1 MSTGR
6 IKIGTAWRPNV
17 SGVVFLVVVA
27 ILLFIV
33 VAPML
38 RLVLSSFQE
47 ARGGALTLANYVAA
61 YGTQRHIT
69 ALLNTLMMGGGVV
82 VLSTLFAAPLA
93 WACSRTDMPGRGFI
107 RLAVVGAFVTPP
119 YLAAIAW
126 MLLAGPNAGW
136 INQAWFALTGSD
148 QRLVNVFSYWGIVFV
163 MSTNLFFF
171 LFVYLTSALDMVSSE
186 SEEAANILGASV
198 LQTAFRITF
207 PLILPAFLG
216 GLVVIFLQSIALFGV
231 PALLSPAAKFPVVTT
246 QLLQFFEYPLR
257 VQVAAAYSVP
267 LVAIT
272 ILLFSLQRIALSRK
286 GFVSVTGKG
295 AERRP
300 IGLGALRWPVFG
312 YALFICTLSVF
323 LPWLILIQTAFSRA
337 WGAGLSWANLTT
349 ANFVVILTEL
359 DLARDAMVRS
369 LHYASVSAFF
379 AIALGLCIAYI
390 VARRLVVFSNVL
402 GILCMVPLVIPGIV
416 LAIGFFATYAPP
428 PLALYG
434 TATILIL
441 AFITRFLPLA
451 YTSCSS
457 AIRNIHP
464 EMEDAVRILGGSRL
478 LALRKVV
485 APLLKRPLVG
495 AWILVFVPA
504 VQELSTAVFLV
515 GPRTRVMSL
524 VLLDFS
530 EQGNLEMV
538 AAACCLLL
546 LVILVVVVIG
556 FRVVGRDF
564 MRSAG
569 RD

>member
-1 MSTGR
+1 LHNGR
-6 IKIGTAWRPNV
+6 WGVRRPE
-17 SGVVFLVVVA
+17 SATLVFLAAA
-27 ILLFIV
+27 IILTFIV
-33 VAPML
+33 VAPLL
-38 RLVLSSFQE
+38 RLVLSSFQD
-47 ARGGALTLANYVAA
+47 ARSGALTLANYIAA
-61 YGTQRHIT
+61 YGTPRHIT
-69 ALLNTLMMGGGVV
+69 ALLNTFAMGCGVV

-126 MLLAGPNAGW
+126 ILLAGPNAGW
-136 INQAWFALTGSD
+136 INKLWFAVTGSD
-148 QRLVNVFSYWGIVFV
+148 QHLVNVFSVWGIILV
-163 MSTNLFFF
+163 MSTNLFFY
-171 LFVYLTSALDMVSSE
+171 LFVYLTSALEMVSSE

-198 LQTAFRITF
+198 MQTALRITF

-295 AERRP
+295 GERRP
-300 IGLGALRWPVFG
+300 IALGAWRWPLFA
-312 YALFICTLSVF
+312 YAIFICTISVF
-323 LPWLILIQTAFSRA
+323 LPWLILLQTAFSRA
-337 WGAGLSWANLTT
+337 WGAGLSWGNLTLQ
-349 ANFVVILTEL
+349 NFAMILSEAG
-359 DLARDAMVRS
+359 LAREAMIRS
-369 LHYASVSAFF
+369 LQYASVAAFC

-390 VARRLVVFSNVL
+390 VARRLVANSAVL
-402 GILCMVPLVIPGIV
+402 GVLCMVPLVIPGIV
-416 LAIGFFATYAPP
+416 LAIGFYATYAPP

-441 AFITRFLPLA
+441 AFVTRFLPLA
-451 YTSCSS
+451 YTSCGS

-464 EMEDAVRILGGSRL
+464 EMEDAVRILGGGRL
-478 LALRKVV
+478 VALRRVV
-485 APLLKRPLVG
+485 VPLLKRPLVG
-495 AWILVFVPA
+495 AWLLVFVPA

-515 GPRTRVMSL
+515 GPRTRVISL
-524 VLLDFS
+524 ILLDFS

-538 AAACCLLL
+538 AAASCLLL
-546 LVILVVVVIG
+546 LIILLVVVLG
-556 FRVVGRDF
+556 FRVIGRDF
-564 MRSAG
+564 MLRSA
-569 RD
+569 

>member
-1 MSTGR
+1 MR
-6 IKIGTAWRPNV
+6 WRSDLATLLFAAAAV
-17 SGVVFLVVVA
+17 
-27 ILLFIV
+27 ILIFIV
-33 VAPML
+33 VAPL
-38 RLVLSSFQE
+38 FRLVVTSFQE
-47 ARGGALTLANYVAA
+47 AKGGALTLANYIAA
-61 YGTQRHIT
+61 YGTPRHIT
-69 ALLNTLMMGGGVV
+69 ALLNTLQMGCGVV
-82 VLSTLFAAPLA
+82 VLSTIFAAPLA

-107 RLAVVGAFVTPP
+107 RIAVVGAFVTPP

-126 MLLAGPNAGW
+126 ILLAGPNAGW
-136 INQAWFALTGSD
+136 INRLWVGMTGAD
-148 QRLVNVFSYWGIVFV
+148 HALVNVFSYWGIILV

-171 LFVYLTSALDMVSSE
+171 LFVFLSGALDMVSSE

-198 LQTAFRITF
+198 IQTAYRITF
-207 PLILPAFLG
+207 PLIMPAFLG

-272 ILLFSLQRIALSRK
+272 VLLFAAQRMMLSRK

-295 AERRP
+295 GERRP
-300 IGLGALRWPVFG
+300 VSLGVWRWPLFG
-312 YALFICTLSVF
+312 YAMAVCALSVF
-323 LPWLILIQTAFSRA
+323 LPWLILLQTAFSRA
-337 WGAGLSWANLTT
+337 WGAGLSWTNLTLH
-349 ANFVVILTEL
+349 NFAIILFEL
-359 DLARDAMVRS
+359 DLARDAMTRS
-369 LHYASVSAFF
+369 LRYASVSAFC
-379 AIALGLCIAYI
+379 AGALGLCIAYI
-390 VARRLVVFSNVL
+390 VARRLVPFSNVL

-416 LAIGFFATYAPP
+416 LAIGFYATYAPP

-434 TATILIL
+434 TATILVL

-451 YTSCSS
+451 YTGCAS

-464 EMEDAVRILGGSRL
+464 EMEEAVRILGGSRL
-478 LALRKVV
+478 TVLRKVV

-495 AWILVFVPA
+495 VWILVFVPA

-515 GPRTRVMSL
+515 GPQTRVMSL

-538 AAACCLLL
+538 AAASCLLL
-546 LVILVVVVIG
+546 LIILIVVVLG
-556 FRVVGRDF
+556 FRVIGRDF
-564 MRSAG
+564 MLRNT
-569 RD
+569 

>member
-1 MSTGR
+1 MR
-6 IKIGTAWRPNV
+6 RPEPATL
-17 SGVVFLVVVA
+17 VFLA
-27 ILLFIV
+27 AGIILTFIV
-33 VAPML
+33 VAPLL
-38 RLVLSSFQE
+38 RLVLSSFQD
-47 ARGGALTLANYVAA
+47 ARSGALTLANYIAA
-61 YGTQRHIT
+61 YGTPRHIT
-69 ALLNTLMMGGGVV
+69 ALLNTFAMGCGVV

-126 MLLAGPNAGW
+126 ILLAGPNAGW
-136 INQAWFALTGSD
+136 INKFWFAVTGSD
-148 QRLVNVFSYWGIVFV
+148 QHLVNVFSVWGIILV
-163 MSTNLFFF
+163 MSTNLFFY
-171 LFVYLTSALDMVSSE
+171 LFVYLTSALEMVSSE

-198 LQTAFRITF
+198 IQTALRITF

-295 AERRP
+295 GERRP
-300 IGLGALRWPVFG
+300 IALGAWRWPLFA
-312 YALFICTLSVF
+312 YAIFICTISVF
-323 LPWLILIQTAFSRA
+323 LPWLILLQTAFSRA
-337 WGAGLSWANLTT
+337 WGAGLSWGNLTLQ
-349 ANFVVILTEL
+349 NFAMILSEAG
-359 DLARDAMVRS
+359 LAREAMIRS
-369 LHYASVSAFF
+369 LQYASVAAFC

-390 VARRLVVFSNVL
+390 VARRLVANSAVL
-402 GILCMVPLVIPGIV
+402 GVLCMMPLVIPGIV
-416 LAIGFFATYAPP
+416 LAIGFYATYAPP

-441 AFITRFLPLA
+441 AFVTRFLPLA
-451 YTSCSS
+451 YTSCGS

-464 EMEDAVRILGGSRL
+464 EMEDAVRILGGGRL
-478 LALRKVV
+478 VALRRVV
-485 APLLKRPLVG
+485 VPLLKRPLVG
-495 AWILVFVPA
+495 AWLLVFVPA

-515 GPRTRVMSL
+515 GPRTRVISL
-524 VLLDFS
+524 ILLDFS

-538 AAACCLLL
+538 AAASCLLL
-546 LVILVVVVIG
+546 LIILLVVVLG
-556 FRVVGRDF
+556 FRVIGRDF
-564 MRSAG
+564 MLRSA
-569 RD
+569 

>member
-1 MSTGR
+1 LHNGR
-6 IKIGTAWRPNV
+6 WGVRRPE
-17 SGVVFLVVVA
+17 SATLVFLAAA
-27 ILLFIV
+27 IILTFIV
-33 VAPML
+33 VAPLL
-38 RLVLSSFQE
+38 RLVLSSFQD
-47 ARGGALTLANYVAA
+47 ARSGALTLANYIAA
-61 YGTQRHIT
+61 YGTPRHIT
-69 ALLNTLMMGGGVV
+69 ALLNTFAMGCGVV

-126 MLLAGPNAGW
+126 ILLAGPNAGW
-136 INQAWFALTGSD
+136 INKLWFAVTGSD
-148 QRLVNVFSYWGIVFV
+148 QHLVNVFSVWGIILV
-163 MSTNLFFF
+163 MSTNLFFY
-171 LFVYLTSALDMVSSE
+171 LFVYLTSALEMVSSE

-198 LQTAFRITF
+198 VQTALRITF

-246 QLLQFFEYPLR
+246 LLLQFFEYPLR

-295 AERRP
+295 GERRP
-300 IGLGALRWPVFG
+300 IALGAWRWPLFA
-312 YALFICTLSVF
+312 YAIFICLISVF
-323 LPWLILIQTAFSRA
+323 LPLLILLQTAFSRA
-337 WGAGLSWANLTT
+337 WGAGLSWGNLTLQ
-349 ANFVVILTEL
+349 NFAMILSEAG
-359 DLARDAMVRS
+359 LAREAMIRS
-369 LHYASVSAFF
+369 LQYASVAAFC

-390 VARRLVVFSNVL
+390 VARRLVANSAVL
-402 GILCMVPLVIPGIV
+402 GVLCMVPLVIPGIV
-416 LAIGFFATYAPP
+416 LAIGFYATYAPP

-441 AFITRFLPLA
+441 AFVTRFLPLA
-451 YTSCSS
+451 YTSCGS

-464 EMEDAVRILGGSRL
+464 EMEDAVRILGGGRL
-478 LALRKVV
+478 VALRRVV
-485 APLLKRPLVG
+485 VPLLKRPLVG
-495 AWILVFVPA
+495 AWLLVFVPA

-515 GPRTRVMSL
+515 GPRTRVISL
-524 VLLDFS
+524 ILLDFS

-538 AAACCLLL
+538 AAASCLLL
-546 LVILVVVVIG
+546 LIILLVVVLG
-556 FRVVGRDF
+556 FRVIGRDF
-564 MRSAG
+564 MLRSA
-569 RD
+569 